1 MKKRLASLALA
12 ALLLISVP
20 LSAFATSKF
29 NTSVLSGRDN
39 VSISYFDEMTGNV
52 TASLT
57 GDAYNSSVTFDNG
70 ALLTVDPTICL
81 NDSFDYYRFN
91 FNCLETA
98 PIGMTSIIIKIGDNR
113 YNFTNCATSLVPLG
127 DNAYW
132 ENIYFVLK
140 RETVGFMNDFVKHRD
155 EEIKVRING
164 TYTTLDFSLTDE
176 MKNEILDLYALYDDG
191 RGTRDANL
199 RDITYTDSTSVYKNG
214 KFIDGLVKE
223 EVIHILAHSF

>member
-1 MKKRLASLALA
+1 MA
-12 ALLLISVP
+12 VP

-29 NTSVLSGRDN
+29 NTSVLSGREN

-52 TASLT
+52 IASLT

-70 ALLTVDPTICL
+70 TLLTVDPTICL

-113 YNFTNCATSLVPLG
+113 YSFTNCETGLYPLG
-127 DNAYW
+127 DSGFA
-132 ENIYFVLK
+132 ENISFVAK
-140 RETVGFMNDFVKHRD
+140 RETIGFINDFV
-155 EEIKVRING
+155 IKVRING

-214 KFIDGLVKE
+214 KLVDGMVKE

>member
-1 MKKRLASLALA
+1 MKKRLVSLALA
-12 ALLLISVP
+12 ALLLVAVP

-29 NTSVLSGRDN
+29 NTSVLSGREN

-164 TYTTLDFSLTDE
+164 TYT
-176 MKNEILDLYALYDDG
+176 LYDDG

>member
-1 MKKRLASLALA
+1 MKKRLVSLALA
-12 ALLLISVP
+12 ALLLVAVP

-29 NTSVLSGRDN
+29 NTSVLSGREN

-113 YNFTNCATSLVPLG
+113 YNFTNCATSLVPLLIG
-127 DNAYW
+127 
-132 ENIYFVLK
+132 
-140 RETVGFMNDFVKHRD
+140 R
-155 EEIKVRING
+155 
-164 TYTTLDFSLTDE
+164 TY
-176 MKNEILDLYALYDDG
+176 IL
-191 RGTRDANL
+191 
-199 RDITYTDSTSVYKNG
+199 
-214 KFIDGLVKE
+214 F
-223 EVIHILAHSF
+223 